1 MRRLFYLITDDDECF
16 DETRCTIFNNE
27 DAEEAFEY
35 ADRNPERGIYLLDV
49 DVPSTFNFTPLQHIE
64 SDFIRYGR
72 GELDRFD
79 ITLEPEYYDSKSDE
93 VYSVMFKVDKV
104 MLEKAR

>member
-1 MRRLFYLITDDDECF
+1 MRHLFYLVTDDDECF
-16 DETRCTIFNNE
+16 DETRCTIFNDE
-27 DAEEAFEY
+27 DAEEAFKY
-35 ADRNPERGIYLLDV
+35 ADLDPERGIYLLDV
-49 DVPSTFNFTPLQHIE
+49 DVPSKFDFTPLQQC
-64 SDFIRYGR
+64 DFIRYGR

-79 ITLEPEYYDSKSDE
+79 ITLEPEYYDSESDE